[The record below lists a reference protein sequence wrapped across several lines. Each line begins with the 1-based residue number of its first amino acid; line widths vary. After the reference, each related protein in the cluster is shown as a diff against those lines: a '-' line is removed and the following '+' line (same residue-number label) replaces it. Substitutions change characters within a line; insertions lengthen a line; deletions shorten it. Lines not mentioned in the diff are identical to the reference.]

1 MIELKSIELKNFRS
15 WEHLIYP
22 FKDGITLLEG
32 KIGTGK
38 SSIILAVKYALQGN
52 IEGLRKSDLIR
63 EGQDDLLVKLDM
75 LIEDRNVT
83 ILRKKSGV
91 QLFIDSIP
99 YHFKYNS
106 LLDNIKNRT
115 KFAFLFGFSSFL
127 DLRPNERKK
136 YIENLLPDME
146 FLRKTVDDYLFKMEK
161 NIEFKIGKINLSL
174 WESHLDFLIENLKI
188 IENEIKDT
196 KLKLRKAVREKN
208 QISKKSSFDLDNIQ
222 NKIEKLKLEK
232 QKIEEKLSGLNKEKL
247 KKSKSLESIVVFEKR
262 YDFIKNKIEEL
273 KKNLKNVEI
282 SIKFEK
288 CKWCGQEIK
297 DFNYIKEKKN
307 ELELELKE
315 KMIVLKDLTK
325 KLSKFSSKSV
335 ENEIKDLDELIK
347 SNEKVKYEIQL
358 QINDL
363 QAELNFYR
371 TEMENK
377 QKIFDVIEIYKKQ
390 LETLKEKKEHIE
402 SEISKTKRMYEIKQN
417 SLNILDKL
425 LAKVKDSRIELKEI
439 VKKYY
444 DLFISKLVFAMNAFS
459 EGKITVD
466 ENLIFRYNGRKYEK
480 LSSGQKQLMKI
491 SASLALA
498 YFAHS
503 VDVIAIDETFDVN
516 LDSEAQEKLAQM
528 LANLKTI
535 FKKIIIISHNSDL
548 KNVIKFD
555 NIQHVDLI
563 DEKSHLEEIHEI

>member
-15 WEHLIYP
+15 WKHLIYP
-22 FKDGITLLEG
+22 FKDGVTLLEG

-38 SSIILAVKYALQGN
+38 SSIILAIKYALQGN
-52 IEGLRKSDLIR
+52 IEGLRKSDLVR

-83 ILRKKSGV
+83 ILRKKSGI

-99 YHFKYNS
+99 YHFKHNS

-161 NIEFKIGKINLSL
+161 NVEFKIGKINLSL
-174 WESHLDFLIENLKI
+174 WEDHLKFLTENLEVIK
-188 IENEIKDT
+188 NEIKDT
-196 KLKLRKAVREKN
+196 KVKLRKAMKEK
-208 QISKKSSFDLDNIQ
+208 KKEITKKYNLDD
-222 NKIEKLKLEK
+222 IET
-232 QKIEEKLSGLNKEKL
+232 KIEELKLQKQEIESKLSNLNEEKL
-247 KKSKSLESIVVFEKR
+247 KKSKDLDSIVVFEKR
-262 YDFIKNKIEEL
+262 HDFIKNKIKEL
-273 KKNLKNVEI
+273 KKNLKNLEI

-297 DFNYIKEKKN
+297 DLKFIQEKKDELESEIKEQ
-307 ELELELKE
+307 
-315 KMIVLKDLTK
+315 IVILKDLGK
-325 KLSKFSSKSV
+325 KLSKLSSESIK
-335 ENEIKDLDELIK
+335 NEIRNLDELIK
-347 SNEKVKYEIQL
+347 SNEKMKYEIQL

-363 QAELNFYR
+363 QAELNFYKA
-371 TEMENK
+371 EMENK

-390 LETLKEKKEHIE
+390 LRDLNERKEQIEKEIE
-402 SEISKTKRMYEIKQN
+402 KTERVYKIKQN
-417 SLNILDKL
+417 SLDVLDKL
-425 LAKVKDSRIELKEI
+425 LAKIKDSRIELKEI
-439 VKKYY
+439 IKKYY

-466 ENLIFRYNGRKYEK
+466 ENLVFKYNGRKYEK

-516 LDSEAQEKLAQM
+516 LDLEAQEKLAQM

-535 FKKIIIISHNSDL
+535 FRKIIIISHNSDL

-563 DEKSHLEEIHEI
+563 DGKSHLEEIAV

>member
-1 MIELKSIELKNFRS
+1 MIELKSIELKDFRS
-15 WEHLIYP
+15 WKHLIYP

-38 SSIILAVKYALQGN
+38 SSIILAIKYALQGN
-52 IEGLRKSDLIR
+52 IEGLRKSDLVR

-83 ILRKKSGV
+83 ILRKKSGI

-99 YHFKYNS
+99 YHFKHNS

-161 NIEFKIGKINLSL
+161 NVEFKIGKINLSL
-174 WESHLDFLIENLKI
+174 WEDHLKFLTENLEVIK
-188 IENEIKDT
+188 NEIKDT
-196 KLKLRKAVREKN
+196 KVKLRKAMKEK
-208 QISKKSSFDLDNIQ
+208 KKQTPKKYNLDDI
-222 NKIEKLKLEK
+222 KT
-232 QKIEEKLSGLNKEKL
+232 KIEELKLQKQEVESKLSNLNEEKL
-247 KKSKSLESIVVFEKR
+247 KKSKDLDSIVVFEKR
-262 YDFIKNKIEEL
+262 HDFIKNKIKEL
-273 KKNLKNVEI
+273 KKNLKNLEI

-297 DFNYIKEKKN
+297 DLKFIQEKKDELESEIKEQ
-307 ELELELKE
+307 
-315 KMIVLKDLTK
+315 IVILKDLGK
-325 KLSKFSSKSV
+325 KLSKLSSESIK
-335 ENEIKDLDELIK
+335 NEIRNLDELIK
-347 SNEKVKYEIQL
+347 SNEKMKYEIQL

-363 QAELNFYR
+363 QAELNFYKA
-371 TEMENK
+371 EMENK

-390 LETLKEKKEHIE
+390 LRDLNERKEQIEKEIE
-402 SEISKTKRMYEIKQN
+402 KTERIYKIKQN
-417 SLNILDKL
+417 SLDVLDKL
-425 LAKVKDSRIELKEI
+425 LAKIKDSRIELKEI
-439 VKKYY
+439 IKKYY

-466 ENLIFRYNGRKYEK
+466 ENLVFKYNGRKYEK

-516 LDSEAQEKLAQM
+516 LDLEAQEKLAQM

-535 FKKIIIISHNSDL
+535 FRKIIIISHNSDL

-563 DEKSHLEEIHEI
+563 DGKSHLEEIAV

>member
-15 WEHLIYP
+15 WKHLIYP

-38 SSIILAVKYALQGN
+38 SSIILAIKYALQGN
-52 IEGLRKSDLIR
+52 IEGLRKSDLVR

-83 ILRKKSGV
+83 ILRKKSGI

-99 YHFKYNS
+99 YHFKHNS

-161 NIEFKIGKINLSL
+161 NVEFKIGKINLSL
-174 WESHLDFLIENLKI
+174 WEDHLKFLTENLEVIK
-188 IENEIKDT
+188 NEIKDT
-196 KLKLRKAVREKN
+196 KVKLRKAMKEK
-208 QISKKSSFDLDNIQ
+208 KKEITKKYNLDD
-222 NKIEKLKLEK
+222 IET
-232 QKIEEKLSGLNKEKL
+232 KIEELKLQKQEIESKLSNLNEEKL
-247 KKSKSLESIVVFEKR
+247 KKSKDLDSIVVFEKR
-262 YDFIKNKIEEL
+262 HDFIKNKIKEL
-273 KKNLKNVEI
+273 KKNLKNLEI

-297 DFNYIKEKKN
+297 DLKFIQEKKDELESEIKEQ
-307 ELELELKE
+307 
-315 KMIVLKDLTK
+315 IVILKDLGK
-325 KLSKFSSKSV
+325 KLSKLSSESIK
-335 ENEIKDLDELIK
+335 NEIRNLDELIK
-347 SNEKVKYEIQL
+347 SNEKMKYEIQL

-363 QAELNFYR
+363 QAELNFYKA
-371 TEMENK
+371 EMENK

-390 LETLKEKKEHIE
+390 LRDLNERKEQIEKEIE
-402 SEISKTKRMYEIKQN
+402 KTERIYKIKQN
-417 SLNILDKL
+417 SLDVLDKL
-425 LAKVKDSRIELKEI
+425 LAKIKDSRIELKEI
-439 VKKYY
+439 IKKYY

-466 ENLIFRYNGRKYEK
+466 ENLVFKYNGRKYEK

-516 LDSEAQEKLAQM
+516 LDLEAQEKLAQM

-535 FKKIIIISHNSDL
+535 FRKIIIISHNSDL

-563 DEKSHLEEIHEI
+563 DGKSHLEEIAV

>member
-32 KIGTGK
+32 KIGVGK
-38 SSIILAVKYALQGN
+38 SSIPMAIKYALQGN
-52 IEGLRKSDLIR
+52 IEGLRKADLVR

-75 LIEDRNVT
+75 LVEDRNVT

-99 YHFKYNS
+99 YHFKHNS
-106 LLDNIKNRT
+106 LLDNIKDRT

-127 DLRPNERKK
+127 DLRPSERKK

-146 FLRKTVDDYLFKMEK
+146 FLRKTVDDYLFRMEK
-161 NIEFKIGKINLSL
+161 NVEFKIGKINLSL
-174 WESHLDFLIENLKI
+174 WEDHLKFLIENLEVAK
-188 IENEIKDT
+188 NEIKDI
-196 KLKLRKAVREKN
+196 KLKLRKAVKER
-208 QISKKSSFDLDNIQ
+208 KKQPKKYNLDDIKI
-222 NKIEKLKLEK
+222 KIEKLKSQK
-232 QKIEEKLSGLNKEKL
+232 QKIESKLSDLNKKKLEKSGDL
-247 KKSKSLESIVVFEKR
+247 NSIIVFEKR
-262 YDFIKNKIEEL
+262 YDFIKNKVKEL
-273 KKNLKNVEI
+273 KKNLKNLEI

-297 DFNYIKEKKN
+297 DLSFIQKKKN
-307 ELELELKE
+307 ELESEIAE
-315 KMIVLKDLTK
+315 QIAILKDLNK
-325 KLSKFSSKSV
+325 KLSKFSSESIK
-335 ENEIKDLDELIK
+335 NEIESLDELIK
-347 SNEKVKYEIQL
+347 SNEKMKYEIQL

-363 QAELNFYR
+363 QAELNFYKA
-371 TEMENK
+371 EMENR

-390 LETLKEKKEHIE
+390 LKDLNEKKEQIE
-402 SEISKTKRMYEIKQN
+402 KEVEKTERIYKIKQN
-417 SLNILDKL
+417 SLDILDKL
-425 LAKVKDSRIELKEI
+425 LTRIKDSRIELKEI
-439 VKKYY
+439 IKKYY

-466 ENLIFRYNGRKYEK
+466 ENLVFKYNGRKYEK

-503 VDVIAIDETFDVN
+503 VDVIVIDETFDVN
-516 LDSEAQEKLAQM
+516 LDLEAQQKLAQM

-548 KNVIKFD
+548 KNAIKFD
-555 NIQHVDLI
+555 NIQHVDLV
-563 DEKSHLEEIHEI
+563 DGKSYLEEVAT

>member
-15 WEHLIYP
+15 WKHLIYP
-22 FKDGITLLEG
+22 FKDGVTLLEG

-38 SSIILAVKYALQGN
+38 SSIILAIKYALQGN
-52 IEGLRKSDLIR
+52 IEGLRKSDLVR

-83 ILRKKSGV
+83 ILRKKSGI

-99 YHFKYNS
+99 YHFKHNS

-161 NIEFKIGKINLSL
+161 NVEFKIGKINLSL
-174 WESHLDFLIENLKI
+174 WEDHLKFLTENLEVIK
-188 IENEIKDT
+188 NEIKDT
-196 KLKLRKAVREKN
+196 KVKLRKAMKEK
-208 QISKKSSFDLDNIQ
+208 KKEITKKYNLDD
-222 NKIEKLKLEK
+222 IET
-232 QKIEEKLSGLNKEKL
+232 KIEELKLQKQEIESKLSNLNEEKL
-247 KKSKSLESIVVFEKR
+247 KKSKDLDSIVVFEKR
-262 YDFIKNKIEEL
+262 HDFIKNKIKEL
-273 KKNLKNVEI
+273 KKNLKNLEI

-297 DFNYIKEKKN
+297 DLKFIQEKKDELESEIKEQ
-307 ELELELKE
+307 
-315 KMIVLKDLTK
+315 IVILKDLGK
-325 KLSKFSSKSV
+325 KLSKLSSESIK
-335 ENEIKDLDELIK
+335 NEIRNLDELIK
-347 SNEKVKYEIQL
+347 SNEKMKYEIQL

-363 QAELNFYR
+363 QAELNFYKA
-371 TEMENK
+371 EMENK

-390 LETLKEKKEHIE
+390 LRDLNERKEQIEKEIE
-402 SEISKTKRMYEIKQN
+402 KTERIYKIKQN
-417 SLNILDKL
+417 SLDVLDKL
-425 LAKVKDSRIELKEI
+425 LAKIKDSRIELKEI
-439 VKKYY
+439 IKKYY

-466 ENLIFRYNGRKYEK
+466 ENLVFKYNGRKYEK

-516 LDSEAQEKLAQM
+516 LDLEAQEKLAQM

-535 FKKIIIISHNSDL
+535 FRKIIIISHNSDL

-563 DEKSHLEEIHEI
+563 DGKSHLEEIAV